1 MYNYMSS
8 IDNVTIDSSVSFND
22 PGKNLFTTVRPPGFA
37 VVFPSIY
44 VSSIEVYKQ
53 SHLSIAYQLKK
64 KGRCMYN
71 PVMKKFPK
79 DLPKRILHP
88 LKHNF
93 PPFRIGKR
101 LFLQIQVEQSATSRN
116 GCKKSITEGNCGS
129 SIYHARRW
137 NKTSSGIGAFD
148 K

>member
-22 PGKNLFTTVRPPGFA
+22 PGKNLFTTVRPLGFA

-64 KGRCMYN
+64 K
-71 PVMKKFPK
+71 VK
-79 DLPKRILHP
+79 
-88 LKHNF
+88 LK
-93 PPFRIGKR
+93 GKVHVQPR
-101 LFLQIQVEQSATSRN
+101 DEEISQRFAQEN
-116 GCKKSITEGNCGS
+116 ITPSQTQFS
-129 SIYHARRW
+129 SIQDW
-137 NKTSSGIGAFD
+137 KAFILANTGRTICYI
-148 K
+148 KKWL